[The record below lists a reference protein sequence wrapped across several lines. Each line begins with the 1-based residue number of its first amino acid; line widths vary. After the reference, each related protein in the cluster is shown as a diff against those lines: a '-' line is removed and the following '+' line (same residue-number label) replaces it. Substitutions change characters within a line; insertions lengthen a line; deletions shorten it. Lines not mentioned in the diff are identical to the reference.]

1 VSVERLPV
9 VQSKARDHFDV
20 TLEQLGQW
28 LAEAETLGGW
38 RALELVENE
47 AGRVHYLVKRVMD
60 RDQRARV
67 WEARL
72 RAELTGL
79 GDAPV

>member
-1 VSVERLPV
+1 MSEVARLPI
-9 VQSKARDHFDV
+9 QNASARTHYDV
-20 TLEQLGQW
+20 TLPQLAEW

-47 AGRVHYLVKRVMD
+47 AGRVKYLVERVLD
-60 RDQRARV
+60 KDVRARF

-72 RAELTGL
+72 RGELEKR
-79 GDAPV
+79 